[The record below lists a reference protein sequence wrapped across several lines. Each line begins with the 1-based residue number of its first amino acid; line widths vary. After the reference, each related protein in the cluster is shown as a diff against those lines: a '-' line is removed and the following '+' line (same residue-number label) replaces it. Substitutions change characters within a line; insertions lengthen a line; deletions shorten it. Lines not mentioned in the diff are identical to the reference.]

1 MSTNCLKITKTTM
14 AFSKP
19 NTNVNK
25 TCNPVSLTIEKH
37 CFNLQKALL
46 TTIKLQNIYMY
57 LIMYHLT

>member
-1 MSTNCLKITKTTM
+1 M

-46 TTIKLQNIYMY
+46 TTIKLQNIYKY